1 MNKLYNSLLSEVAKT
16 PKLAQTTNMKRGVL
30 LKFVE
35 YLRTNEAQ
43 VSKFGRVTQE
53 VCNYLDNYDF
63 TKDCYFDDM
72 RKKMDLL
79 PPLRLKLVK
88 LGDEAKKLISFPDR
102 YNSKQ
107 SIEICKALV
116 VSCQNKMSLDEIP
129 KVSELIDNNLKKLKH
144 IHGLLMSDTD
154 VLGRIKAAIEANLS
168 LLQGFVAYKKELDQY
183 IAGFPHGNDDL
194 KVVLDRIVA
203 LQQLSSVWSGTEAVI
218 NSIRANADRYAKDTL
233 VRRYVQVV
241 VDMQSKM
248 CFANLQNVKRELEQ
262 IHARAT
268 AIHNLYQSESGK
280 LRNMEQ
286 SLQQKKNQFWR
297 EEHQKLVTNLNSI
310 IYANPNKVSYDINQL
325 EKAHES
331 AIRRKRDMIRM
342 TLDQYRWLNKGDYKM
357 KHDAFAYNFITS
369 SEYQNKVQEIKTKR
383 MIKLLLIPIVGWIIL
398 LVT

>member
-1 MNKLYNSLLSEVAKT
+1 M
-16 PKLAQTTNMKRGVL
+16 
-30 LKFVE
+30 
-35 YLRTNEAQ
+35 
-43 VSKFGRVTQE
+43 
-53 VCNYLDNYDF
+53 
-63 TKDCYFDDM
+63 
-72 RKKMDLL
+72 
-79 PPLRLKLVK
+79 
-88 LGDEAKKLISFPDR
+88 
-102 YNSKQ
+102 
-107 SIEICKALV
+107 
-116 VSCQNKMSLDEIP
+116 
-129 KVSELIDNNLKKLKH
+129 NLKKLKH

-168 LLQGFVAYKKELDQY
+168 LLQRFVAYKKELDQY

-194 KVVLDRIVA
+194 NVVLDRIVA

-268 AIHNLYQSESGK
+268 AIHNLYQSERAK

-310 IYANPNKVSYDINQL
+310 LYANPNKVSYDINQL

-331 AIRRKRDMIRM
+331 AIRRKRDMIRT

-369 SEYQNKVQEIKTKR
+369 FEYQNKVQEIKTKR